1 MPLTLEIPSPWTTI
15 DSLGSFLRSVA
26 RGVPTGGD
34 DRVGRWYLRAQEVGL
49 IADGQLTA
57 RGWQF
62 ALTRR
67 QRKVLET
74 WPQSGLRKL
83 DTEFASAE
91 AKAFAALGVA
101 ERQDWNTYR
110 LTSMG
115 RVLFARLSWE
125 AMERGGGSVYA

>member
-1 MPLTLEIPSPWTTI
+1 MTLTLEIPSPWTSVE
-15 DSLGSFLRSVA
+15 SLGSFLRSVA
-26 RGVPTGGD
+26 RGTPTGGD
-34 DRVGRWYLRAQEVGL
+34 ERVTRWYQRAQEVGL
-49 IADGQLTA
+49 IADGQLTS

-83 DTEFASAE
+83 DSEFVPVE
-91 AKAFAALGVA
+91 AKAFVALGVA

-110 LTSMG
+110 LTSLG

-125 AMERGGGSVYA
+125 AMERGGAPVYA